1 MNEWQ
6 SLPRVERQSYYMD
19 GRMDGENGGNG
30 GNSRWGLCLVCTAE
44 NYWPGDTGKVIPSME
59 SVAP

>member
-1 MNEWQ
+1 
-6 SLPRVERQSYYMD
+6 MD
-19 GRMDGENGGNG
+19 VRMDGENGGNG